1 MFPVSLRERFRH
13 GESIMQ
19 VSKTLDYAI
28 RSLTYMGNNPGRKC
42 GMKEISENQHIPDKY
57 LAKIMGRLVK
67 SGIVRS
73 SVGPSGGYMLAKE
86 PTLLNLRNIYE
97 AIEGDIHIIDCMNED
112 GPCALYENCTQI
124 AVWDKLQVAMIK
136 TLEKISL
143 ESLTGKKEKTD
154 EH

>member
-1 MFPVSLRERFRH
+1 
-13 GESIMQ
+13 MQ

-28 RSLTYMGNNPGRKC
+28 RSLTYMGNHPDRKC
-42 GMKEISENQHIPDKY
+42 GMREISENQHIPDTY

-73 SVGPSGGYMLAKE
+73 TVGPSGGYILAKE
-86 PTLLNLRNIYE
+86 SSLVSLKNIYE

-112 GPCALYENCTQI
+112 GPCALYENCTQL

-143 ESLTGKKEKTD
+143 ESLTDKKGKTD